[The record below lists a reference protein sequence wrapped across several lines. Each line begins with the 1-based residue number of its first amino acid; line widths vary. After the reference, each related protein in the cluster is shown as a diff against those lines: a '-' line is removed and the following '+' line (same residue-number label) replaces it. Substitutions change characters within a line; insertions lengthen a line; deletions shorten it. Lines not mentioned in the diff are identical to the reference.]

1 MMIRIQ
7 GRVCLNLYS
16 RNKFLPLPRDT
27 SAHERS
33 AHERGDP
40 GTAWSDEAVLE
51 REIIRRRAGVR
62 FNAALRQRT

>member
-16 RNKFLPLPRDT
+16 RNKFTPLPRDT
-27 SAHERS
+27 S